1 MTSTYL
7 PKPGAW
13 LVVERMRGASHIL
26 WSIFL
31 DKLLPFFYIY
41 SIPKQVL
48 IILEGGELC
57 FT

>member
-7 PKPGAW
+7 PKLGVW
-13 LVVERMRGASHIL
+13 LVLERMRGVSHML

-31 DKLLPFFYIY
+31 GKLPPFFYIY
-41 SIPKQVL
+41 SIPKQVS